1 MLVEPMLEDLVIAP
15 AKNDFTYFVKLVLKQ
30 KLGEMHKEWIEDITK
45 SNKHLCIISARGHF
59 KTTIMS
65 VAFPLWVM
73 FREEEP
79 KTFIIVSA
87 TQDQAG
93 EIMGL
98 IKKHIE
104 ENPILHSVL
113 YPDSIHQT
121 KWSESQ
127 IRTRKGHRVISSPL
141 SDSIRGKHSN
151 YTICDDILK
160 AEISTD
166 IMDAKRVF
174 YGTVFPT
181 VHAKRGKHIVVGT
194 PIAYTDLLHDLA
206 TKETF
211 KTLKYP
217 AIKLGPDGSWKEPM
231 FPEHFTLDQL
241 REIYQTMPRHLWARE
256 YLCEPL
262 SDEVSMFPSDLLRA
276 ARMAY
281 ERSKAIYDIPAKLP
295 DGSPNPAY
303 HEPTRVLGC
312 DIAVSES
319 SQADWSVFTVLE
331 KLEGQPVFIREIRRQ
346 HLTSSMNVEE
356 IEKMNELYNFSRIL
370 VERTGVGWTVAEEVA
385 NSDKTRGVT
394 TTFDTKKASK
404 ERILSRLEVM
414 LRNNTIPEKQDS
426 GLAIP
431 ENDILLQELSSFG
444 YKKEPRSGVVTYASL
459 GAHDDCIMSLAIALE
474 AWELSLP
481 ISLAYV

>member
-1 MLVEPMLEDLVIAP
+1 MLENLMYAP
-15 AKNDFTYFVKLVLKQ
+15 AKNSFSYFVKLILKQ
-30 KLGEMHKEWIEDITK
+30 KLGQMHEEWIEAINGDQHI
-45 SNKHLCIISARGHF
+45 CIISARGHF

-73 FREEEP
+73 FKESQPR
-79 KTFIIVSA
+79 TFIIVSA
-87 TQDQAG
+87 TQDQSG

-104 ENPILHSVL
+104 DNPILRASL
-113 YPDSIHQT
+113 YPESIHQT

-127 IRTRKGHRVISSPL
+127 IRTRKGHRVISTPL
-141 SDSIRGKHSN
+141 SDSIRGKHSD

-166 IMDAKRVF
+166 VQDAKRVF

-181 VHAKRGKHIVVGT
+181 VFSKRGKHIVVGT
-194 PIAYTDLLHDLA
+194 PIAYTDLLHDLK

-217 AIKLGPDGSWKEPM
+217 AIKFAPDGSWDKPM
-231 FPEHFTLDQL
+231 FPEHFDLAQL
-241 REIYQTMPRHLWARE
+241 REIYYTMPRHLWARE

-262 SDEVSMFPSDLLRA
+262 SDEVSMFPSSLLKASRL
-276 ARMAY
+276 AY
-281 ERSKAIYDIPAKLP
+281 DKAKAIYDIPAKLP
-295 DGSPNPAY
+295 NGSPNAAY
-303 HEPTRVLGC
+303 RVPMRVFGG

-319 SQADWSVFTVLE
+319 STADWSVFTVLE
-331 KLEGQPVFIREIRRQ
+331 KLEGLPVFIREMRRLHLDSSANIR
-346 HLTSSMNVEE
+346 E
-356 IEKMNELYNFSRIL
+356 IESMHDQYHFSRLL
-370 VERTGVGWTVAEEVA
+370 VERTGVGWTVAEEIA
-385 NSDKTRGVT
+385 KSDKTRSVT

-414 LRNNTIPEKQDS
+414 LRNNTIPDKHDK
-426 GLAIP
+426 GVAIP
-431 ENDILLQELSSFG
+431 ENEVLLQELSSFG
-444 YKKEPRSGVVTYASL
+444 YKKNPRTGVVSYASL

-474 AWELSLP
+474 AFELAQP